1 MMARQNALSPALK
14 IPKDAD
20 GNYLPVDP
28 ISLFQTA
35 KQEKESRAKRERKWD
50 KEHHAWT
57 YRVPNTLSV
66 KAKDTQSSIVS
77 VAEEYLTTASS
88 MAALFMTYAL
98 SHLRAGNLVIEGR
111 PKLERRTLTLEWT
124 EVEQGW
130 PREIKPRKLK
140 KKNNNVLTQD
150 KQVCFSYRWSED
162 LHIQIQAIVKQTSV
176 SSGEV
181 VAYLLDYSLAAYRA
195 GKFSPKV
202 EPVTIA
208 NKAVSWGSEK

>member
-1 MMARQNALSPALK
+1 MTRQNALSPALK
-14 IPKDAD
+14 IPKDEN

-35 KQEKESRAKRERKWD
+35 KQEKESRPKQTRNWEKGNRPR
-50 KEHHAWT
+50 T
-57 YRVPNTLSV
+57 YRAPRSLSV
-66 KAKDTQSSIVS
+66 KAKDIQSSVVS
-77 VAEEYLTTASS
+77 VAEDYLTTASS

-98 SHLRAGNLVIEGR
+98 THLRAGNLAIEGQ
-111 PKLERRTLTLEWT
+111 PKLERHTLTLEWT

-130 PREIKPRKLK
+130 PREIKPRKSK
-140 KKNNNVLTQD
+140 KKSVLPQE
-150 KQVCFSYRWSED
+150 KRVYISYRWSDD
-162 LHIQIQAIVKQTSV
+162 LHTQIQAIVKQTGV
-176 SSGEV
+176 ASGEV

-195 GKFSPKV
+195 GKFSPKI